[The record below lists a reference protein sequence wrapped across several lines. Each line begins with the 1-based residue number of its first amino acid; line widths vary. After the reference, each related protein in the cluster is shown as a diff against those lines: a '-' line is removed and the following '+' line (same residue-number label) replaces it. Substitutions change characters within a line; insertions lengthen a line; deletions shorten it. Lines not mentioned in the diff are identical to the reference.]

1 MPKKLRHVKN
11 LYFSLTKQDHN
22 KDMISLNDIYSSL
35 EGCNFEIKK
44 MVAQKDGTFV
54 KESCFMHFLRTIFFR
69 HQARLLKVERSLE
82 KLCTRIEH
90 LGVGQQELTKEKT
103 NILAQKLL
111 TQCRSESLK
120 QHALALHMRCST
132 QEERMHALA
141 ETWKEENSL
150 YGKQN
155 RDLTEPEKQALAPLE
170 KYPEFL
176 HWIQMHP
183 STKDNFFKWTLREGN
198 PAEIFIKYPALATSF
213 QVHLVSQRVGRFAL
227 LQLEENG
234 DVTLPFVTD
243 DGVKRFS
250 ILDPYQE
257 ITLNGGYA
265 ITMGKIL
272 QVIKDKFYQTDLPHI
287 EFFQEGIRNWN
298 SYHIGKYNQ
307 ATQEVEKI
315 DLTKEKWWEQMPPT
329 ESISKKELKARLNL
343 NKLDDGQWIGVKR
356 AARSSTKMRLLGTHG
371 FLSIYIPDPKN
382 ANQYN
387 LYSFGKFIATFP
399 RGIAEQALLVTAT
412 KEAAFTNH
420 DENDFFSHR
429 QQAHLPFVFN
439 ETEGLA
445 MMQEVKKL
453 IHEGREKRLHLQF
466 VAENCAHSV
475 EDCFPVKLKGHYER
489 NIWDIEPK
497 EALFKRDIAWIKNG
511 KNDTER
517 TARAKKIVFRLGG
530 WRKHKGVSACEK
542 FESTIHHPA
551 TLFEKTGVV
560 AYMGHLNFRA
570 GIAHNL

>member
-1 MPKKLRHVKN
+1 
-11 LYFSLTKQDHN
+11 
-22 KDMISLNDIYSSL
+22 MISLNDIYSSL

-44 MVAQKDGTFV
+44 MVAQKNGTFV

-90 LGVGQQELTKEKT
+90 LGVGEQELTKEKT

-132 QEERMHALA
+132 QQERMHALA

-176 HWIQMHP
+176 HLIQMHP

-227 LQLEENG
+227 LKLEENG
-234 DVTLPFVTD
+234 DVTLPFVTG

-250 ILDPYQE
+250 ILDPDQE
-257 ITLNGGYA
+257 ILLEGGYNV
-265 ITMGKIL
+265 TMAKIL

-298 SYHIGKYNQ
+298 SYHIGKYNPNTKQ
-307 ATQEVEKI
+307 VDKI
-315 DLTKEKWWEQMPPT
+315 NLEKEKWWEQMPPA
-329 ESISKKELKARLNL
+329 ERISKKDLQARLQL
-343 NKLDDGQWIGVKR
+343 DKLDDNQWIGVKR
-356 AARSSTKMRLLGTHG
+356 AARSSTKMGLLGTHG

-382 ANQYN
+382 AHQYN
-387 LYSFGKFIATFP
+387 LYSFGKFLPTFP
-399 RGIAEQALLVTAT
+399 RGMAEQALLVTAT

-429 QQAHLPFVFN
+429 QQAHLPFIFD
-439 ETEGLA
+439 ETEGLE
-445 MMQEVKKL
+445 MMQKVKKL
-453 IHEGREKRLHLQF
+453 IQEGREKRLHLQF

-475 EDCFPVKLKGHYER
+475 EDCFPTTLQGDYKRK
-489 NIWDIEPK
+489 IWDIDPK
-497 EALFKRDIAWIKNG
+497 EALFKRQIAWIQKG
-511 KNDTER
+511 KDEKAKS
-517 TARAKKIVFRLGG
+517 ARAKTIVSTLGG
-530 WRKHKGVSACEK
+530 WRKHNGISACKK

-551 TLFEKTGVV
+551 TLFEKKRVL